1 MATTTLVARSAPRP
15 TPWVTALAGLVTL
28 GVAMGIGRFAFTPIL
43 PMMQR
48 DAAVS
53 VAVGGWLASANYLG
67 YLLGAISA
75 VALRARATTIVRAS
89 LLAIGLAT
97 MGMGM
102 TGSFPAWLL
111 LRALAGVASAW
122 ALVFASAWA
131 LGRLRA
137 AERPVLRGAV
147 FGGVGAGIAV
157 AGLLCVALMERGA
170 GSASA
175 WRALGVI
182 ALAGTAAVWPA
193 LREDRDASGAPDP
206 RRSAGRP
213 RWDLDS
219 ARLVLCHGILGLGYI
234 IPATFV
240 PAMARTL
247 VPDPLVFGWAWPIFG
262 VAAMASTLVAGAA
275 IRVVGNR
282 RLWAL
287 SQLVMAAGVAAPVLW
302 PSMGG
307 IVVAAL
313 LVGGTFMVSTMGGMQ
328 EAQIVAGPH
337 AKRLMAAMTAAF
349 AAGQVAGPLL
359 VATAIGPNRDFSRP
373 LSIACLLLLVSAAAL
388 ARRAGP
394 GRGAGR

>member
-1 MATTTLVARSAPRP
+1 MATTMLAARAARRP
-15 TPWVTALAGLVTL
+15 TPGVTALAGLVTL

-43 PMMQR
+43 PMMQQ

-75 VALRARATTIVRAS
+75 VTLRARATTIVRAG
-89 LLAIGLAT
+89 LLVIGLVT

-102 TGSFPAWLL
+102 TGSFLAWLL

-122 ALVFASAWA
+122 VLVFASAWA
-131 LGRLRA
+131 LGRLGA

-147 FGGVGAGIAV
+147 FGGVGAGIAA

-175 WRALGVI
+175 WRALGAI
-182 ALAGTAAVWPA
+182 ALAATAAVWPA
-193 LREDRDASGAPDP
+193 LREDRAAGGAPDP
-206 RRSAGRP
+206 RRAAGRP

-219 ARLVLCHGILGLGYI
+219 VRLVLCHGILGLGYI

-262 VAAMASTLVAGAA
+262 AAAMASTLVAGAA
-275 IRVVGNR
+275 IRVVANR

-307 IVVAAL
+307 IMVAAL

-337 AKRLMAAMTAAF
+337 ATRLMAAMTAAF
-349 AAGQVAGPLL
+349 AAGQIAGPLL
-359 VATAIGPNRDFSRP
+359 VATAVGPNRDFSWP
-373 LSIACLLLLVSAAAL
+373 LSIACLLLLVSAGAL
-388 ARRAGP
+388 ARRVEP
-394 GRGAGR
+394 GQVSGR

>member
-1 MATTTLVARSAPRP
+1 MATTTLAARSAPRP
-15 TPWVTALAGLVTL
+15 APWVTALAGLVTL

-43 PMMQR
+43 PMMQQ

-53 VAVGGWLASANYLG
+53 VAVGGWLASANYVG

-89 LLAIGLAT
+89 LVAIGLVT
-97 MGMGM
+97 IGMGM
-102 TGSFPAWLL
+102 TGSFPAWLV

-122 ALVFASAWA
+122 VLVFASAWA
-131 LGRLRA
+131 LGRLGA

-147 FGGVGAGIAV
+147 FGGVGAGIAA
-157 AGLLCVALMERGA
+157 AGLLCVALMEHGA

-175 WRALGVI
+175 WRALGAI
-182 ALAGTAAVWPA
+182 ALAGTAAVWPL
-193 LREDRDASGAPDP
+193 LREDGDAGGAPEPRRAAGRFRWDRDAV
-206 RRSAGRP
+206 
-213 RWDLDS
+213 
-219 ARLVLCHGILGLGYI
+219 RLVLCHGILGLGYI

-262 VAAMASTLVAGAA
+262 VAAMASTLAAGAA

-307 IVVAAL
+307 IMVAAL

-337 AKRLMAAMTAAF
+337 ATRLMAAMTAAF
-349 AAGQVAGPLL
+349 AAGQIAGPLL
-359 VATAIGPNRDFSRP
+359 VATAVGPNRDFSRP
-373 LSIACLLLLVSAAAL
+373 LSIACLLLLVSAGAL
-388 ARRAGP
+388 ARRVGP
-394 GRGAGR
+394 GPGSGR

>member
-1 MATTTLVARSAPRP
+1 
-15 TPWVTALAGLVTL
+15 
-28 GVAMGIGRFAFTPIL
+28 
-43 PMMQR
+43 
-48 DAAVS
+48 
-53 VAVGGWLASANYLG
+53 VGGWLASANYLG

-75 VALRARATTIVRAS
+75 VALRARATTIVRGS

-122 ALVFASAWA
+122 VLVFASPWA

-262 VAAMASTLVAGAA
+262 AAAMASTLVAGAA

-287 SQLVMAAGVAAPVLW
+287 SQLVMAVGVAAPVLW

-337 AKRLMAAMTAAF
+337 ATRLMAAMTAAF
-349 AAGQVAGPLL
+349 AAGQIAGPLL
-359 VATAIGPNRDFSRP
+359 VATALGPNRDFSRP
-373 LSIACLLLLVSAAAL
+373 LSIACLLLLVSAGAL
-388 ARRAGP
+388 AHRVGP

>member
-1 MATTTLVARSAPRP
+1 MATTTLVARPAPRP

-43 PMMQR
+43 PMMQQ

-53 VAVGGWLASANYLG
+53 VAVGGWLASANYVG

-89 LLAIGLAT
+89 LVAIGLAT

-122 ALVFASAWA
+122 VLVFASAWA
-131 LGRLRA
+131 LGRLGA

-147 FGGVGAGIAV
+147 FGGVGAGIAA
-157 AGLLCVALMERGA
+157 AGLLCVALMECGA

-175 WRALGVI
+175 WVQLGAI
-182 ALAGTAAVWPA
+182 ALAGTAAIWPA
-193 LREDRDASGAPDP
+193 LREDGDAGGALAPRRAADRFRWDRDAV
-206 RRSAGRP
+206 
-213 RWDLDS
+213 
-219 ARLVLCHGILGLGYI
+219 RLVLCHGILGLGYI

-287 SQLVMAAGVAAPVLW
+287 SQFVMAAGVAAPVLW
-302 PSMGG
+302 PTMGG
-307 IVVAAL
+307 IMVAAL

-337 AKRLMAAMTAAF
+337 ATRLMAAMTAAF
-349 AAGQVAGPLL
+349 AAGQIAGPLL
-359 VATAIGPNRDFSRP
+359 VATGVGPHGDFSRP
-373 LSIACLLLLVSAAAL
+373 LSIACLLLLVSAGAL
-388 ARRAGP
+388 ARRVGP
-394 GRGAGR
+394 GPGSGR

>member
-1 MATTTLVARSAPRP
+1 MATTTLAARPGTRP
-15 TPWVTALAGLVTL
+15 TPLVTALAGLVTL

-43 PMMQR
+43 PMMQQ

-75 VALRARATTIVRAS
+75 VTLRARATTIVRAG
-89 LLAIGLAT
+89 LLVIGLVT

-102 TGSFPAWLL
+102 TGSFLAWLL

-122 ALVFASAWA
+122 VLVFASAWA
-131 LGRLRA
+131 LGRLGA

-147 FGGVGAGIAV
+147 FGGVGAGIAA

-175 WRALGVI
+175 WRALGAI
-182 ALAGTAAVWPA
+182 ALAATAAVWPA
-193 LREDRDASGAPDP
+193 LREDRAAGGAPDP
-206 RRSAGRP
+206 RRAAGRP

-219 ARLVLCHGILGLGYI
+219 VRLVLCHGILGLGYI

-262 VAAMASTLVAGAA
+262 AAAMASTLVAGAA
-275 IRVVGNR
+275 IRVVANR

-307 IVVAAL
+307 IMVAAL

-337 AKRLMAAMTAAF
+337 ATRLMAAMTAAF
-349 AAGQVAGPLL
+349 AAGQIAGPLL
-359 VATAIGPNRDFSRP
+359 VATAVGPNRDFSWP
-373 LSIACLLLLVSAAAL
+373 LSIACLLLLVSAGAL
-388 ARRAGP
+388 ARRVGP

>member
-1 MATTTLVARSAPRP
+1 MATTTLAARSAPRP
-15 TPWVTALAGLVTL
+15 APWVTALTGLVTL

-43 PMMQR
+43 PMMQQ

-53 VAVGGWLASANYLG
+53 VAVGGWLASANYVG
-67 YLLGAISA
+67 YLVGAISA

-89 LLAIGLAT
+89 LVAIGLVT
-97 MGMGM
+97 IGMGM

-122 ALVFASAWA
+122 VLVFASAWA
-131 LGRLRA
+131 LGRLGA
-137 AERPVLRGAV
+137 AERPVLRGVV
-147 FGGVGAGIAV
+147 FGGVGAGIAA

-175 WRALGVI
+175 WRALGAI
-182 ALAGTAAVWPA
+182 ALAGTAAVWPV
-193 LREDRDASGAPDP
+193 LREDGDAGGAPDP
-206 RRSAGRP
+206 RRAAGRF
-213 RWDLDS
+213 RWDRD
-219 ARLVLCHGILGLGYI
+219 AVRLVLCHGILGLGYI

-262 VAAMASTLVAGAA
+262 VAAMASTLAAGAA

-307 IVVAAL
+307 IMVAAL

-337 AKRLMAAMTAAF
+337 ATRLMAAMTAAF
-349 AAGQVAGPLL
+349 AAGQIAGPLL
-359 VATAIGPNRDFSRP
+359 VATAVGPNPDFSRP
-373 LSIACLLLLVSAAAL
+373 LSIACLLLLVSAGAL
-388 ARRAGP
+388 ARRVGP
-394 GRGAGR
+394 GPGSGR

>member
-1 MATTTLVARSAPRP
+1 MATMALAARPAPRP
-15 TPWVTALAGLVTL
+15 APWVTALAGLVTL

-43 PMMQR
+43 PMMQQ

-53 VAVGGWLASANYLG
+53 VAVGGWLASANYVG

-89 LLAIGLAT
+89 LVAIGLVT
-97 MGMGM
+97 IGMGM
-102 TGSFPAWLL
+102 TGSFPAWLV

-122 ALVFASAWA
+122 VLVFASAWA
-131 LGRLRA
+131 LGRLGA

-147 FGGVGAGIAV
+147 FGGVGAGIAA
-157 AGLLCVALMERGA
+157 AGLLCVALMEHGA

-175 WRALGVI
+175 WRALGAI
-182 ALAGTAAVWPA
+182 ALAGTAAVWPV
-193 LREDRDASGAPDP
+193 LREDGDAGGAPEPRRAAGRFRWDRDAV
-206 RRSAGRP
+206 
-213 RWDLDS
+213 
-219 ARLVLCHGILGLGYI
+219 RLVLCHGILGLGYI

-262 VAAMASTLVAGAA
+262 VAAMASTLAAGAA

-307 IVVAAL
+307 IMVAAL

-337 AKRLMAAMTAAF
+337 ATRLMAAMTAAF
-349 AAGQVAGPLL
+349 AAGQIAGPLL
-359 VATAIGPNRDFSRP
+359 VASAVGPNRDFSRP
-373 LSIACLLLLVSAAAL
+373 LSIACLLLLVSAGAL
-388 ARRAGP
+388 ARRVGP
-394 GRGAGR
+394 GPGSGR

>member
-1 MATTTLVARSAPRP
+1 MATTTLAARPAPRP
-15 TPWVTALAGLVTL
+15 APWVTALTGLVTL

-43 PMMQR
+43 PMMQQ

-89 LLAIGLAT
+89 LVAIGLGT

-122 ALVFASAWA
+122 VLVFASAWA
-131 LGRLRA
+131 LGRLGA

-147 FGGVGAGIAV
+147 FGGVGAGIAA

-175 WRALGVI
+175 WIQLGAL

-193 LREDRDASGAPDP
+193 LREDGDAAGAPDP
-206 RRSAGRP
+206 RRAAGRF
-213 RWDLDS
+213 RWDRD
-219 ARLVLCHGILGLGYI
+219 AVRLVLCHGILGLGYI

-247 VPDPLVFGWAWPIFG
+247 VPDPVVFGWAWPIFG
-262 VAAMASTLVAGAA
+262 VAAMASTLGAGAA

-302 PSMGG
+302 PNMGG
-307 IVVAAL
+307 IMVAAL

-337 AKRLMAAMTAAF
+337 ATRLMAAMTAAF
-349 AAGQVAGPLL
+349 AAGQIAGPLL
-359 VATAIGPNRDFSRP
+359 VATAVGPNRDFSGP
-373 LSIACLLLLVSAAAL
+373 LSIACLLLLVSAGAL
-388 ARRAGP
+388 ARRVGP
-394 GRGAGR
+394 GPGSGR

>member
-1 MATTTLVARSAPRP
+1 MATTTLTARSAPRP
-15 TPWVTALAGLVTL
+15 APWVTALAGLVTL
-28 GVAMGIGRFAFTPIL
+28 GVAMGIGRFAFTPVL
-43 PMMQR
+43 PMMQQ

-53 VAVGGWLASANYLG
+53 VAVGGWLASANYVG

-89 LLAIGLAT
+89 LVAIGLVT
-97 MGMGM
+97 IGMGM
-102 TGSFPAWLL
+102 TGSFPAWLV

-122 ALVFASAWA
+122 VLVFASAWA

-147 FGGVGAGIAV
+147 FGGVGAGIAA

-175 WRALGVI
+175 WRALGAI
-182 ALAGTAAVWPA
+182 ALAGTAAVWPV
-193 LREDRDASGAPDP
+193 LRADGDADGAPDP
-206 RRSAGRP
+206 RRAAGRF
-213 RWDLDS
+213 RWDRD
-219 ARLVLCHGILGLGYI
+219 AVRLVLCHGILGLGYI

-262 VAAMASTLVAGAA
+262 VAAMASTLAAGAA

-307 IVVAAL
+307 
-313 LVGGTFMVSTMGGMQ
+313 MQ

-337 AKRLMAAMTAAF
+337 ATRLMAAMTAAF
-349 AAGQVAGPLL
+349 AAGQIAGPLL
-359 VATAIGPNRDFSRP
+359 VATAVGPNPDFSRP
-373 LSIACLLLLVSAAAL
+373 LSIACLLLLVSAGAL
-388 ARRAGP
+388 ARRVGP
-394 GRGAGR
+394 GPGTGR